1 MKSLIDFVFSR
12 NNTRSTDI
20 GLLFLRLS
28 IGTIMAVSHGWGKLA
43 NYSTMASS
51 FAYPIGLGI
60 TTSLLLTIFAELF
73 CSIALILGLAT
84 RAAVV
89 PLIITMI
96 VAVFVVHGNDPWM
109 KQEFGMIYLISYCT
123 LLLTGPG
130 RYSIDSIFFREQST
144 PSTAAALDN
153 PVRNSQ

>member
-1 MKSLIDFVFSR
+1 MKKLIEFVFSR
-12 NNTRSTDI
+12 NNTQSTDI

-51 FAYPIGLGI
+51 FADPIGLGI

-96 VAVFVVHGNDPWM
+96 VAVIVVHGNDPWM

-130 RYSIDSIFFREQST
+130 RYSIDSILFGAQRP
-144 PSTAAALDN
+144 PSTAAN
-153 PVRNSQ
+153 VNSPVGNSR